1 MYWLQEHLQE
11 DELDSSTETQ
21 FFLNLQMPW
30 IRWMS
35 LMVMSSFTNL
45 TSMIFNW
52 HGFVKNYSKVLAD

>member
-45 TSMIFNW
+45 TGMIFNW
-52 HGFVKNYSKVLAD
+52 HGFVKNYSKVQAD